1 MKGDPKVI
9 NALQI
14 QLVSEATA
22 IEQYRAN
29 LEVIRNWQYK
39 KLAAYY
45 KERLAD
51 EVKHHRL
58 VSEQILFLGGTP
70 VTGQLNPIQTGATVQ
85 QMLDF
90 DHASELSAIRGYN
103 ASIAVCVEA
112 GDEITGRILRRIL
125 KDEGNHIGDIEAR
138 QTQIDQLGSLGLYL
152 ATQIGG

>member
-1 MKGDPKVI
+1 MTLRERFALWLMPGVDEPRAVPREIDPRDSVT
-9 NALQI
+9 
-14 QLVSEATA
+14 VT
-22 IEQYRAN
+22 
-29 LEVIRNWQYK
+29 
-39 KLAAYY
+39 
-45 KERLAD
+45 
-51 EVKHHRL
+51 
-58 VSEQILFLGGTP
+58 F
-70 VTGQLNPIQTGATVQ
+70 TGQLNPIQTGATVQ